1 MIIKISKSQLINI
14 LNEEENSL
22 SPEDK
27 FTLLD
32 AGLESLASNSDDP
45 AIAAL
50 GDMIISSQLGKG
62 DVSDEDYMNTV
73 GDVLPLDPGFRV
85 SSGFGPRNIG
95 GGASRNHEGID
106 LAVSSGT
113 PAFAVANGV
122 VKSSKN
128 AGRSCGGFIKI
139 KHKDYTTKYCHMTV
153 FDIVKKG
160 DQVKKGQ
167 LIGKTGGIKGS
178 RFAGNS
184 QGPHLHYEVLKGGRK
199 LDPASVHSGLA

>member
-27 FTLLD
+27 FSLLD

-50 GDMIISSQLGKG
+50 GDMIISRQLGKG
-62 DVSDEDYMNTV
+62 DVNDEDYMNTV
-73 GDVLPLDPGFRV
+73 GDVLPLDPGFSV
-85 SSGFGPRNIG
+85 SSGFGPRKG
-95 GGASRNHEGID
+95 GDHGGID

-113 PAFAVANGV
+113 PAYAVANGV

-128 AGRSCGGFIKI
+128 AKGGCGGFIKI
-139 KHKDYTTKYCHMTV
+139 EHKDYTTKYCHMTV
-153 FDIVKKG
+153 FNIVKKG
-160 DQVKKGQ
+160 DHVKKGQ

-178 RFAGNS
+178 QFAGNS
-184 QGPHLHYEVLKGGRK
+184 RGAHLHYEVVRGKTNV
-199 LDPASVHSGLA
+199 DPARVHTGLA

>member
-14 LNEEENSL
+14 LNEEENIL

-27 FTLLD
+27 FSLLD
-32 AGLESLASNSDDP
+32 AGLRSLASNSDDP

-62 DVSDEDYMNTV
+62 DVNDEDYMNTV
-73 GDVLPLDPGFRV
+73 GDVLPLDPGFSV

-95 GGASRNHEGID
+95 GGASKNHGGID
-106 LAVSSGT
+106 LAVPSGT

-139 KHKDYTTKYCHMTV
+139 KHKGYTTKYCHMTV

-178 RFAGNS
+178 QFAGNS
-184 QGPHLHYEVLKGGRK
+184 QGPHLHYEVLKGGTHV
-199 LDPASVHSGLA
+199 DPARVHRGLA

>member
-139 KHKDYTTKYCHMTV
+139 KHKGYTTKYCHMTV

-184 QGPHLHYEVLKGGRK
+184 QGPHLHYEVLKGGTHV
-199 LDPASVHSGLA
+199 DPARVHTGLS

>member
-14 LNEEENSL
+14 LNEEENIL

-27 FTLLD
+27 FSLLD

-50 GDMIISSQLGKG
+50 GDMIISRQLGMG
-62 DVSDEDYMNTV
+62 DVNDEDYMNTV
-73 GDVLPLDPGFRV
+73 GDVLPLDPGFSV
-85 SSGFGPRNIG
+85 SSRFGPRKG
-95 GGASRNHEGID
+95 RDHEGID

-128 AGRSCGGFIKI
+128 AGGGCGGFIKI
-139 KHKDYTTKYCHMTV
+139 KHRDYTTKYCHMTV
-153 FDIVKKG
+153 FNIVKKG

-167 LIGKTGGIKGS
+167 LIGKTGGTKGGQ
-178 RFAGNS
+178 FAGNS
-184 QGPHLHYEVLKGGRK
+184 GGPHLHYEVVKGNTK
-199 LDPASVHSGLA
+199 VDPARVHTGLS

>member
-14 LNEEENSL
+14 LNEEENIL
-22 SPEDK
+22 SPKDK
-27 FTLLD
+27 FSLLD

-50 GDMIISSQLGKG
+50 GDMIISRQLGMG
-62 DVSDEDYMNTV
+62 DVNDEDYMNTV
-73 GDVLPLDPGFRV
+73 GDVLPLDPGFTV

-95 GGASRNHEGID
+95 GGASKNHGGID
-106 LAVSSGT
+106 LAVASGT

-122 VKSSKN
+122 VKSAKN

-139 KHKDYTTKYCHMTV
+139 KHKNYTTKYCHMTV

-178 RFAGNS
+178 QFAGNS
-184 QGPHLHYEVLKGGRK
+184 QGPHLHYEVVRGNTNV
-199 LDPASVHSGLA
+199 DPARVHTGLS

>member
-27 FTLLD
+27 FSLLD

-62 DVSDEDYMNTV
+62 DVNDEDYMNTV

-95 GGASRNHEGID
+95 GKASKNHGGID

-113 PAFAVANGV
+113 PAYAVANGV

-128 AGRSCGGFIKI
+128 AKGACGGFIKI
-139 KHKDYTTKYCHMTV
+139 KHKNYTTKYCHMTV
-153 FDIVKKG
+153 FNIVKKG

-167 LIGKTGGIKGS
+167 LIGKTGGGKTDQY
-178 RFAGNS
+178 RGNS
-184 QGPHLHYEVLKGGRK
+184 MGPHLHYEVSRGGRK
-199 LDPASVHSGLA
+199 LNPASVHSGLA

>member
-14 LNEEENSL
+14 LNEEENIL

-27 FTLLD
+27 FSLLD

-62 DVSDEDYMNTV
+62 DVNDEDYMNTV
-73 GDVLPLDPGFRV
+73 GDVLPLDPGFSV
-85 SSGFGPRNIG
+85 SSGFGPRKG
-95 GGASRNHEGID
+95 GDHGGID

-113 PAFAVANGV
+113 PAYAVANGV
-122 VKSSKN
+122 VKSAKDAGSK
-128 AGRSCGGFIKI
+128 CGGFIKI
-139 KHKDYTTKYCHMTV
+139 KHKNHTTKYCHMTV

-167 LIGKTGGIKGS
+167 LIGKTGGGKTDQY
-178 RFAGNS
+178 RGNS
-184 QGPHLHYEVLKGGRK
+184 MGAHLHYEVSRGGRK
-199 LDPASVHSGLA
+199 LNPASVHTGLA